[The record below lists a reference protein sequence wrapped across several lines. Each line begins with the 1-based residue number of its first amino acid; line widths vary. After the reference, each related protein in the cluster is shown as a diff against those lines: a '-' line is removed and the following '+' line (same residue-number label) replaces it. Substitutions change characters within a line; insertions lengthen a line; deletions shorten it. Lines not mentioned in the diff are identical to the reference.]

1 MNTQKHKIHHLKS
14 KKEVETFRLPQ
25 LISAKGDLTKR
36 WFVEWWQFDN
46 YERKLKRKRIW
57 ISTKLQT
64 EKCRY
69 DFADKICK
77 KIVSDLKE
85 KEFSSTQLYNED
97 NHEINL
103 ERSFEIM
110 EKAINNK
117 ILRKKTIQTYYSHV
131 RLFCKYLKYN
141 KITSLHKVTTDH
153 AKEYLHFN
161 RMGAANTYKNKI
173 NHLKSI
179 FNELILLNEVKNN
192 PFSML
197 KGTKNEDSDFNHP
210 YSDYE
215 KKLIEDYLKAKNLPL
230 YYFTRFLFFG
240 FIRPQELINIRVK
253 DVDIRSRIIRV
264 SGSIAKTKKNG
275 VIPIIKPLMEIIQES
290 NCLNYPPDFYLF
302 GRDLI
307 PSNIKCPINKPNF
320 QHREALETLGIY
332 RPKVTVLYSW
342 KHTGNIFAYLSGVD
356 VKIIQKMN
364 RHSSFETTEI
374 YLRKLGLFLDQRI
387 YDSSW

>member
-1 MNTQKHKIHHLKS
+1 MNTKIHKTAQF
-14 KKEVETFRLPQ
+14 KEKEEVETFRLPQ
-25 LISAKGDLTKR
+25 LKNAKGDLMKR
-36 WFVEWWQFDN
+36 WFVEWWEFDN
-46 YERKLKRKRIW
+46 NDRKLKRKRLW
-57 ISTKLQT
+57 IPSNPKNA
-64 EKCRY
+64 KFRY
-69 DFADKICK
+69 DFAENVCK
-77 KIVSDLKE
+77 EIVNDLQE
-85 KEFSSTQLYNED
+85 KGTARAELYD
-97 NHEINL
+97 NGNYGIKRESN
-103 ERSFEIM
+103 FEIM
-110 EKAINNK
+110 EKAIKNK
-117 ILRKKTIQTYYSHV
+117 TLRKKTIQTYYSHV
-131 RLFCKYLKYN
+131 RLFCKYLESKN
-141 KITSLHKVTTDH
+141 ITSLPKVTTEH
-153 AKEYLHFN
+153 AKEYLVFN
-161 RMGAANTYKNKI
+161 RTSAINTCKNKI

-179 FNELILLNEVKNN
+179 FSELILLNEVSHN
-192 PFSML
+192 PFSLL
-197 KGTKNEDSDFNHP
+197 KGAKNEDSDFNNP

-264 SGSIAKTKKNG
+264 SGSISKTKKNG

-302 GRDLI
+302 GRDLV
-307 PSNIKCPINKPNF
+307 PSNLKCPINKPNF